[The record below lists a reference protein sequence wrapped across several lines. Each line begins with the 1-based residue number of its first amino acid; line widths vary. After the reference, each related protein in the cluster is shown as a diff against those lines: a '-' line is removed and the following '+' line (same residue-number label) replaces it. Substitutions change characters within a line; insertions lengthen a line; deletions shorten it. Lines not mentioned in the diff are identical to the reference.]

1 MDSDDEDDEDTV
13 ENYSDYY
20 SSDPWGYLRAEV
32 RDTLNPSYVKQVEQ
46 FLDKGVSRAVAKAK
60 ALNFPSPAQKQKLCR
75 LYLHNLKWLHGL
87 RQDPIHQEVMNTLR
101 RFMDKDSIDY
111 EEAAEVAVDKRKFLL
126 NRLFDKPQVPEE
138 EEK

>member
-1 MDSDDEDDEDTV
+1 MDRDVEDDEDTV

-46 FLDKGVSRAVAKAK
+46 FLDKGASRAVARAK
-60 ALNFPSPAQKQKLCR
+60 ALNFPSPADKQKLWR
-75 LYLHNLKWLHGL
+75 LYLHNLKWFHGL

-101 RFMDKDSIDY
+101 CFMDKDSIDY
-111 EEAAEVAVDKRKFLL
+111 EEAAEVTVNKREFLL
-126 NRLFDKPQVPEE
+126 NRLFDRPQVPEE